1 MSKPRPKKIGSKKQ
15 PHFECNT
22 EMFRVVRNLQV
33 RVLPRIVSRR
43 FQSNESSPRIKE
55 LMEQF
60 NKNPSVMEALQKT
73 GQLMV
78 EKGLYDQGNPG
89 KMSVMQQVKL
99 LTDKDIK
106 QSLLNFRSELDKAGI
121 EINASDV
128 ENFMSIFQK
137 EK

>member
-1 MSKPRPKKIGSKKQ
+1 
-15 PHFECNT
+15 
-22 EMFRVVRNLQV
+22 
-33 RVLPRIVSRR
+33 
-43 FQSNESSPRIKE
+43 
-55 LMEQF
+55 
-60 NKNPSVMEALQKT
+60 MEALQKT